1 MGGYSVSVF
10 DRRYD
15 FHENGPG
22 YQEKDTSG
30 YDMLIDRGEVY
41 VNNEWKRRYFIRDSK
56 AVECVNILAKK
67 RWLPKYRDSEKMDIR
82 NYPAIKEMVQALKSQ
97 EPEKVVFYEN
107 KAIALLQKELSE
119 MRGGAKG
126 HIQVQMKNFALSEIP
141 CLM

>member
-1 MGGYSVSVF
+1 
-10 DRRYD
+10 
-15 FHENGPG
+15 
-22 YQEKDTSG
+22 
-30 YDMLIDRGEVY
+30 
-41 VNNEWKRRYFIRDSK
+41 
-56 AVECVNILAKK
+56 
-67 RWLPKYRDSEKMDIR
+67 MDIR

-141 CLM
+141 SLM